1 MGKQFKCIRQTIDA
15 QNEKHNREKTKM
27 SEIEIL
33 ELKNAITELKNS
45 MESFGSRLDKQKRE
59 AVSLK
64 II

>member
-1 MGKQFKCIRQTIDA
+1 
-15 QNEKHNREKTKM
+15 M

-64 II
+64 IDNLKLTTQRRKNYKKE